1 MEADIVL
8 LPRFTNLLEGALL
21 DLDKKCP
28 SLQSRKIL
36 RVFCQFW
43 HATDHIDPNY
53 IDITDVMA
61 ALTSSRWV
69 LTAHERK
76 TIKKWVS
83 PCFREFLGVC
93 HELSRL
99 HFALERDDLS
109 ARLFHAL
116 CGMAGVDDTL
126 IAALTHAGCFRW
138 SVLESVLSVDG
149 VLAKA
154 EFIDSIT
161 AQLQQA
167 ADPFYR
173 DKAPFIVQFIQ
184 YTQSRP
190 GTLDE
195 A

>member
-28 SLQSRKIL
+28 SLQSRKLL

-43 HATDHIDPNY
+43 HATDRVDPNY
-53 IDITDVMA
+53 IDNTDVMA

-76 TIKKWVS
+76 TVKKWVS
-83 PCFREFLGVC
+83 PCFREFLDVRQ
-93 HELSRL
+93 ELSRL
-99 HFALERDDLS
+99 HFALDRDDLS
-109 ARLFHAL
+109 VRLFHAL

-126 IAALTHAGCFRW
+126 IMALTHAGCFRW
-138 SVLESVLSVDG
+138 SVLESALSVDG

-154 EFIDSIT
+154 EFTNLVT
-161 AQLQQA
+161 AAVQQA
-167 ADPFYR
+167 SDPFYR

-190 GTLDE
+190 GTLIE
-195 A
+195 T